1 MKVTFLPANVS
12 VETDGTNTIY
22 ELAIKHGIFIES
34 PCGGNKRCKKC
45 KVVISRGNVGEY
57 SREEL
62 QILTKEEREKQ
73 IRLACCFK
81 PREDTLV
88 LVTSQAMEK
97 EKVVAKESVESK
109 AARLGVALDIGTTT
123 LEYALYNLDSK
134 QFIFSTRFENPQRRY
149 GADVISRLH
158 YMQEAPDKV
167 KELQQV
173 LITTLNQS
181 FAQELEGLQ
190 LKSEQIERIVC
201 VGNTTMTHVLVNA
214 SIDSLA
220 VAPCHMTYSGGEVL
234 DAASLGFFIHPKGTV
249 VVLPNV
255 EGHVGADLLSC
266 VLATKLGEKKGNHL
280 LLDVGTNGEMAL
292 VKEDGGKSVLYC
304 CSTAAGPAF
313 EGGNLSCGMTAK
325 VGAITRVNV
334 LSQKLIYQVVG
345 NVKPIGIS
353 GSGIIDAL
361 ALMLELGF
369 IDETG
374 KLEERFH
381 GSFPL
386 DQDGL
391 SLSQE
396 DIRQIQLAK
405 GAIAAGVNMLLKKAG
420 LTISQIDSLTLAG
433 AFGSNINLKHGITIG
448 LLPRIS
454 VTRIKAVGNA
464 ALKGAIQI
472 LLQEESLEHALR
484 LANEFTHIELAN
496 EKEFQEE
503 FLVEL
508 NFFRKR

>member
-12 VETDGTNTIY
+12 LETDGTNTIY

-34 PCGGNKRCKKC
+34 PCGGNKRCNKC
-45 KVVISRGNVGEY
+45 KVVISRGDVGEY

-62 QILTKEEREKQ
+62 QVLTREERERHT
-73 IRLACCFK
+73 RLACCFK
-81 PREDTLV
+81 PTEDTLV
-88 LVTSQAMEK
+88 LVTGQVMEK
-97 EKVVAKESVESK
+97 EKVVAKEPMKHKE
-109 AARLGVALDIGTTT
+109 ARLGVALDIGTTT
-123 LEYALYNLDSK
+123 LEYALYNLDSN
-134 QFIFSTRFENPQRRY
+134 QFVFSTRFENPQRRY

-158 YMQEAPDKV
+158 YMQHAPDKV

-173 LITTLNQS
+173 LLTTLNQS

-190 LKSEQIERIVC
+190 LKPEQIERIVC

-220 VAPCHMTYSGGEVL
+220 VAPCHMVYRGGEVFK
-234 DAASLGFFIHPKGTV
+234 AASIGFSIHPKGKV

-292 VKEDGGKSVLYC
+292 VKEEEGENVLYC

-334 LSQKLIYQVVG
+334 LSQKLSYQVVG
-345 NVKPIGIS
+345 NVRPIGIS
-353 GSGIIDAL
+353 GSGIIDLL
-361 ALMLELGF
+361 ACLLELGF

-381 GSFPL
+381 GFFPL
-386 DQDGL
+386 EKDGL

-405 GAIAAGVNMLLKKAG
+405 GAIAAGVNMLLQRAG
-420 LTISQIDSLTLAG
+420 LTVSQMDSLTLAG
-433 AFGSNINLKHGITIG
+433 AFGSNINLKHAIAIG
-448 LLPRIS
+448 LLPKLS
-454 VTRIKAVGNA
+454 VSKIKAVGNA

-472 LLQEESLEHALR
+472 LLQEESLENATR
-484 LANEFTHIELAN
+484 LANELTHIELAN

-503 FLVEL
+503 FLMEL